1 MIRSKIFLG
10 GIAVFGIFLTAV
22 IAFLLFQRPNSKNIA
37 ANKELVQISSKI
49 RQYYQNRPDYRG
61 LNTAEVVKNNL
72 YVGKVSNNVILNSRN
87 KPVLIGGDAAGSIV
101 MPGSRSFVISYLDLT
116 RKECIE
122 LSSRFWQETEK
133 LGVLSMSIINNAYNQ
148 EFNWGEGGL
157 PLNTS
162 QAEKYC
168 KDKNTLVWAFE

>member
-1 MIRSKIFLG
+1 MIRSKIFWG
-10 GIAVFGIFLTAV
+10 GITVFGIFLTAA
-22 IAFLLFQRPNSKNIA
+22 IAFLLSQRPSSKNIA

-61 LNTAEVVKNNL
+61 LNTTEVVKNNL

-87 KPVLIGGDAAGSIV
+87 KPVLIGGDAAGSVV
-101 MPGSRSFVISYLDLT
+101 MPGGRSFVISYLDLT
-116 RKECIE
+116 RKECVE

-133 LGVLSMSIINNAYNQ
+133 LGVLSMSIVNNAYNQ

-157 PLNTS
+157 PLNKS

-168 KDKNTLVWAFE
+168 KDKNTLVWVFE

>member
-10 GIAVFGIFLTAV
+10 GIIVFGILLTTV
-22 IAFLLFQRPNSKNIA
+22 IAFLLSQRPSSKNVA
-37 ANKELVQISSKI
+37 ANQELVQISSKI

-72 YVGKVSNNVILNSRN
+72 YVGKVNNNVILNSRG
-87 KPVLIGGDAAGSIV
+87 KSVLIGGDAAGSMV
-101 MPGSRSFVISYLDLT
+101 MPGIRSFVISYLDLT

-133 LGVLSMSIINNAYNQ
+133 LGVLSMSIINETYNQ
-148 EFNWGEGGL
+148 EFNWGEDGL
-157 PLNTS
+157 PLSKS

-168 KDKNTLVWAFE
+168 KNKNTLVWSFE